1 MIRWSV
7 QVEKASNLQPIPLE
21 MMGSGICISHFME
34 GPRLTSVQTHSKRR
48 SLQQDITIQEEKD
61 FLRMGFPSSV
71 VRISH
76 HDEIIWSRP
85 HETSSL
91 NNEVMIPR
99 TDFLRF
105 QFQNGDSVSVG
116 TSPATW
122 LEKIKSSKTLSVTAG
137 IVGFHLLL
145 LGLLSLHISFSQQTE
160 EPALDISQV
169 EVLVQ
174 APTVQSLNPQGAA
187 APSEQKWNQLLKGMK
202 LRSSKV
208 SLASPD
214 RSAPEFPKVTESSRR
229 DFFGYEA
236 SAPKIVS
243 SPGTDIS
250 AQQIADSLRPFQS
263 RLKECYNEA
272 LFIDSALQGR
282 ANLMIRV
289 RSAGKIESLEIQGLD
304 GSSQSQNS
312 LQSCFHRVLSAARL
326 PSASRDFAVS
336 QSLVLYQ

>member
-7 QVEKASNLQPIPLE
+7 QVEQTSGLQPSPLE

-61 FLRMGFPSSV
+61 FLRVGFPPSV
-71 VRISH
+71 VRISS
-76 HDEIIWSRP
+76 HDETIWGRP
-85 HETSSL
+85 QETSSL
-91 NNEVMIPR
+91 NNEVIIPR
-99 TDFLRF
+99 ADFLRF
-105 QFQNGDSVSVG
+105 HFQNGDSVRVCIS
-116 TSPATW
+116 SATW
-122 LEKIKSSKTLSVTAG
+122 LQKIKASTTLSVTAG
-137 IVGFHLLL
+137 ILSFHLLL

-160 EPALDISQV
+160 ELALDISQV

-174 APTVQSLNPQGAA
+174 STPALTTQSQSTA
-187 APSEQKWNQLLKGMK
+187 APSEQKWNQLLKGMNLK
-202 LRSSKV
+202 SSKV

-214 RSAPEFPKVTESSRR
+214 KSAPEFPKITESSRR

-243 SPGTDIS
+243 SPGTDIN
-250 AQQIADSLRPFQS
+250 AQQIADSLRPFQA

-272 LFIDSALQGR
+272 LFLDSRLKGR

-289 RSAGKIESLEIQGLD
+289 GSTGKIESLAIQGLD

-312 LQSCFHRVLSAARL
+312 LQSCFHRVLSSARL
-326 PSASRDFAVS
+326 PTASRDFAVS